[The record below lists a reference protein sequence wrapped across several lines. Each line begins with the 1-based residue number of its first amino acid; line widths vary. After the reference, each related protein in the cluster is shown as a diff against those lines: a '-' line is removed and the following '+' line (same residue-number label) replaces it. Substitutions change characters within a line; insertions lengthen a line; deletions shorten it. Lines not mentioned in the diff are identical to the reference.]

1 MSRLRS
7 PTLAALLPAAL
18 ALLAACSSIKV
29 TQDYSKATDFSAYRT
44 FAMISAAD
52 QDRIYGASTVP
63 PETARRVE
71 DALTQE
77 LTARGLRPA
86 GAGQPDLTVAYH
98 GGRRM
103 TTDGKGYGRTYE
115 YSGTDAKA
123 VEITKD
129 VQEGWLLVDL
139 LDARSGQLVWRG
151 EGEAMKPGKNAI
163 EYGVQAILAQYPPSA
178 K

>member
-1 MSRLRS
+1 MLRLPS
-7 PTLAALLPAAL
+7 PRPAALLSAVL
-18 ALLAACSSIKV
+18 VLLAACSSIKV
-29 TQDYSKATDFSAYRT
+29 TQDYPKGTDFSAYKT
-44 FAMISAAD
+44 FGLISAAD
-52 QDRIYGASTVP
+52 QERIYGPSKVP

-71 DALTQE
+71 EALTRE

-103 TTDGKGYGRTYE
+103 TTDGSGYGRTYE

-151 EGEAMKPGKNAI
+151 EGEVMKPGANAI
-163 EYGVQAILAQYPPSA
+163 DVGVKAIVAQYPPA
-178 K
+178 TR